1 MLIYIGLVHHPV
13 LNKNGDEI
21 ASAVTI
27 FDIHDIARTAKTY
40 GVKNYFIITPLE
52 EQKDLTR
59 RVIHHWT
66 KGFGSSYNPN
76 RKEAV
81 ELIKI
86 VDSID
91 EACRSIELTEGIFPY
106 TIATGAK
113 KTKRDIS
120 FKTGRSLFKNGN
132 PILLLFGTA
141 WGLADRVING
151 SDYSLASI
159 SGPADYNHLSVRS
172 AAAII
177 LDRLFGGECAED
189 INNEYY
195 RHA

>member
-40 GVKNYFIITPLE
+40 GVKNYFIITPVE
-52 EQKDLTR
+52 EQKYLTR
-59 RVIHHWT
+59 RVILHWT
-66 KGFGSSYNPN
+66 EGFGSSYNPN

-86 VDSID
+86 VNSID
-91 EACRSIELTEGIFPY
+91 EACCSIESIEGISPY

-113 KTKRDIS
+113 KTNRDIS
-120 FKTGRSLFKNGN
+120 FKTGRNLFKNGN

-141 WGLADRVING
+141 WGLSDRIING

-159 SGPADYNHLSVRS
+159 SGSTDYNHLSVRS
-172 AAAII
+172 AVAII
-177 LDRLFGGECAED
+177 LDRLVGGERAED
-189 INNEYY
+189 IK
-195 RHA
+195 

>member
-40 GVKNYFIITPLE
+40 GVKNYFIITPVE
-52 EQKDLTR
+52 EQKYLTR
-59 RVIHHWT
+59 RVILHWT
-66 KGFGSSYNPN
+66 EGFGSSYNPN

-81 ELIKI
+81 ELIEV

-91 EACRSIELTEGIFPY
+91 EACRSIELIEGVFPY
-106 TIATGAK
+106 TIATSAK
-113 KTKRDIS
+113 KTERDIS
-120 FKTGRSLFKNGN
+120 FKTGRNLLKSGK

-141 WGLADRVING
+141 WGLADRIING
-151 SDYSLASI
+151 SDFSLDSI
-159 SGPADYNHLSVRS
+159 SGPTDYNHLSVRS

-177 LDRLFGGECAED
+177 LDRLVCGECVED
-189 INNEYY
+189 IK
-195 RHA
+195 

>member
-1 MLIYIGLVHHPV
+1 MLLYIGLVHYPV
-13 LNKNGDEI
+13 RNKNGDEI

-40 GVKNYFIITPLE
+40 GVKNYFIITPVE
-52 EQKDLTR
+52 EQKYLTK
-59 RVIHHWT
+59 RVILHWT
-66 KGFGSSYNPN
+66 EGFGSSYNPN

-81 ELIKI
+81 ELIKV

-91 EACRSIELTEGIFPY
+91 EACRSIEKTEGIFPH
-106 TIATGAK
+106 TIVTGAK

-120 FKTGRSLFKNGN
+120 FKVGRNLLENGN

-141 WGLADRVING
+141 WGLTDRIING

-159 SGPADYNHLSVRS
+159 SGPTDYNHLSVRS

-177 LDRLFGGECAED
+177 LDRLVGGESVED
-189 INNEYY
+189 IK
-195 RHA
+195 